1 MSRNLLLFGLMTVI
15 WGTTWIAIKAGV
27 SAVPPFFFGSAR
39 FVLVAAALL
48 ATVNGVGSAFGR
60 HHLARVVVTGLLVNV
75 VTYGLIF
82 WGMRSVPSGVSGL
95 TNLVFVAIGLFG
107 FAVLFRQEKP
117 TWRFGFSLVAGL
129 GGLVIL
135 FSDDLARP
143 SASTELLGA
152 AAIIVGTLSYCLGS
166 VLAKPL
172 MENLEPLQV
181 TAAHAAVGAIGFPI
195 VTVFLEPISTQTF
208 LDLAA
213 PAPLTGLLFLVIFGT
228 FIAYTIYMRLVRD
241 WGAPRAG
248 LYAFTSPVI
257 ALVLGA
263 IVFGEPLGIREG
275 AGAALMLSA
284 AAFALRDR
292 RN

>member
-1 MSRNLLLFGLMTVI
+1 
-15 WGTTWIAIKAGV
+15 
-27 SAVPPFFFGSAR
+27 
-39 FVLVAAALL
+39 
-48 ATVNGVGSAFGR
+48 
-60 HHLARVVVTGLLVNV
+60 
-75 VTYGLIF
+75 
-82 WGMRSVPSGVSGL
+82 
-95 TNLVFVAIGLFG
+95 
-107 FAVLFRQEKP
+107 
-117 TWRFGFSLVAGL
+117 L